1 MLRVEELSKNYGGLR
16 VLENINFHV
25 KEKEIL
31 AIIGPNGAGK
41 TTLINIVSGFVKQD
55 RGYIYFDGRNIE
67 RLSPSSRVRLGIA
80 RTFQTPKP
88 FLHMTVRQN
97 IEVGLMF
104 SGRSA
109 EATLDIEEIANMV
122 GLGDKL
128 EVKAENLGMTDLRKL
143 DFARALS
150 TQPRLLLVDEFMAG
164 MDEAE
169 IRDGIL
175 MMREIRDRLGASLC
189 MVDHVMRAVMAL
201 ADRIIVINA
210 GRVIAEG
217 KPAEIANDEKVI
229 QAYLGGWREG

>member
-1 MLRVEELSKNYGGLR
+1 
-16 VLENINFHV
+16 
-25 KEKEIL
+25 
-31 AIIGPNGAGK
+31 
-41 TTLINIVSGFVKQD
+41 
-55 RGYIYFDGRNIE
+55 
-67 RLSPSSRVRLGIA
+67 
-80 RTFQTPKP
+80 
-88 FLHMTVRQN
+88 
-97 IEVGLMF
+97 
-104 SGRSA
+104 
-109 EATLDIEEIANMV
+109 
-122 GLGDKL
+122 
-128 EVKAENLGMTDLRKL
+128 
-143 DFARALS
+143 
-150 TQPRLLLVDEFMAG
+150 MAG